1 MSGRVEVKNTLVQRN
16 TSSMPS
22 DQFTLAFE
30 VRDYECDLQGIVNNA
45 VYQHYLEHARHVF
58 LKQQGIDVA
67 ALARQG
73 INLVVTRVEIDYLH
87 PLRSGDLFLVGVSL
101 ERVSRLRF
109 RFVQDVLRLP
119 DQKPIISANVVGTAI
134 NDRGRP
140 MLPPAIDELLKSE
153 TPKQ

>member
-1 MSGRVEVKNTLVQRN
+1 
-16 TSSMPS
+16 MPS